1 MTRLGRWMRRPPGLG
16 SALDQRLEA
25 HLEFT
30 PGELEEW
37 ALARLGRRLTLAGH
51 PTKDDPR
58 EALARLPLLRRDE
71 LAEAPERWLDPRV
84 PRGLRWRA
92 RSSGSSGQPLTVWR
106 DPLSSA
112 REEAFLRRHLGVFG
126 WEPDWPE
133 LAVRGGA
140 FEGVRP
146 SRTRGGW
153 EVAAARL
160 GDETARATLRA
171 VAERS
176 IRLIRGYP
184 SALLE
189 LLRRAEGLGLDPR
202 GPELVH
208 VSSETLTPAARERIA
223 AGFGAPVLEQY
234 GQAERA
240 LLAQSCPEGTLH
252 LMTDYGW
259 GEVVDGRW
267 VGTPLFG
274 TLLLLRYDT
283 GDEAGPAP
291 RGCPC
296 GWPFPAIGPIAG
308 RQDDLILT
316 TDGRRVGR
324 LGPAL
329 RAVPGVRAVQVEQ
342 DGTRLLVRFSPGSSA
357 LGRGLERALGELLA
371 DPDLEI
377 VLRPDEAPVREAS
390 GKVRAVRQR

>member
-1 MTRLGRWMRRPPGLG
+1 MTRLGRWLRSPPGLG
-16 SALDQRLEA
+16 PALDRRLAA
-25 HLEFT
+25 HLELSAV
-30 PGELEEW
+30 ELEEW
-37 ALARLGRRLTLAGH
+37 ALGRLQTRLALAGRAV
-51 PTKDDPR
+51 TGDPR
-58 EALARLPLLRRDE
+58 ASLARLPVLRRGE
-71 LAEAPERWLDPRV
+71 LAAAPERWLDPRV

-92 RSSGSSGQPLTVWR
+92 RSSGSSGEPMTVWR
-106 DPLSSA
+106 DPLSAA
-112 REEAFLRRHLGVFG
+112 REEAFLRRHLTAFG
-126 WEPDWPE
+126 WEPGWPE
-133 LAVRGGA
+133 LAIRGGA
-140 FEGVRP
+140 FDGVRP
-146 SRTRGGW
+146 ARTRGGW

-160 GDETARATLRA
+160 DDETARAALRA
-171 VAERS
+171 ISERGV
-176 IRLIRGYP
+176 RLLRGYP

-189 LLRRAEGLGLDPR
+189 LLRRAEALGLDP
-202 GPELVH
+202 GGCDLLH
-208 VSSETLTPAARERIA
+208 VSSETLTPAARERIE

-252 LMTDYGW
+252 LINDYGW

-283 GDEAGPAP
+283 GDEAGPP
-291 RGCPC
+291 QEGCAC
-296 GWPFPAIGPIAG
+296 GWPFPAIGPITG
-308 RQDDLILT
+308 RQDDVIVT

-329 RAVPGVRAVQVEQ
+329 RSVPGVRAVQVEQ
-342 DGTRLLVRFSPGSSA
+342 EGARLLVRFSPGTPA
-357 LGRGLERALGELLA
+357 LGRGLAQALGELLA
-371 DPDLEI
+371 DPGLDI